1 MGTVRHLSFSR
12 HFLGSFLRR
21 FHGGWLAPGIFFVGN
36 AGCVQVN
43 GIRIAGMSGIFNRH
57 HYRQGNGSSSQSEHA
72 AEPTPG
78 FYEKMPYSYGTM
90 RSIYHIREYNFR
102 RLALV
107 RLRHIFPL
115 YWRLSALRLAL
126 EAAHLPLARLAGV
139 YRTPWESGGSTTT
152 EAVLQG

>member
-1 MGTVRHLSFSR
+1 MGTVRRLSFSY
-12 HFLGSFLRR
+12 HFPGSFLDR

-57 HYRQGNGSSSQSEHA
+57 HYRQGNGSSSQPEHA
-72 AEPTPG
+72 TELTPG

-107 RLRHIFPL
+107 RLRDLFTL
-115 YWRLSALRLAL
+115 YWKMNTCRLAL
-126 EAAHLPLARLAGV
+126 EAARLPLA
-139 YRTPWESGGSTTT
+139 
-152 EAVLQG
+152 